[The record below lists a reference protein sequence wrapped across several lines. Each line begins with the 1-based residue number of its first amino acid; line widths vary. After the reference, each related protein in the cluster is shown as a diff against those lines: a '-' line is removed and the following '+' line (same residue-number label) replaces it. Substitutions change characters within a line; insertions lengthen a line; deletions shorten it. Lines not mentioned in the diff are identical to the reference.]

1 MKLQFWYGP
10 VRLESYVHAR
20 EVAPTSA
27 RIVEFVGSVPVQDG
41 AIVPVVVVP
50 EVVVVVVDVPEVAVP
65 LLVAVVVVVLAVVQV
80 VEVVVPA
87 ALTVIVF
94 ETSRLF

>member
-41 AIVPVVVVP
+41 AIVAVVVVP
-50 EVVVVVVDVPEVAVP
+50 EVVVVVIDVPEVAVS
-65 LLVAVVVVVLAVVQV
+65 LVVAVVVVLVVVQV

-94 ETSRLF
+94 EVSRLF